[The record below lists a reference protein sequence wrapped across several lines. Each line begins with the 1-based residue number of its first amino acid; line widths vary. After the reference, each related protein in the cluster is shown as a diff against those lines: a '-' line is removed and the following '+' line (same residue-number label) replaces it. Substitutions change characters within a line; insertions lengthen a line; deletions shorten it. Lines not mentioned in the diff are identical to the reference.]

1 VRKPHGGDTSYHE
14 NAMTREISKAE
25 SGMRD
30 RKLRFSYVVSI
41 QIIIVLALLVIAEIA
56 LRVLDLPM
64 IRLPPSD
71 RIWGFRHDPDLGWSL
86 PPHNARQ
93 VTVTRTVS
101 MRSNS
106 LGLRDAELAPGTGPT
121 ILFLGD
127 SFTEGFD
134 VEPEERFSDRLRG
147 NLPAVR
153 ILNAGVTGYGTDQE
167 YLQLQRLWPRVEPT
181 VVVLMF
187 CVDND
192 REDNS
197 SNYRYFAFKPYLTNV
212 GGQWQFRGQPVPI
225 SPQILF
231 NENWFALN
239 FATVRLTIVAYSSIS
254 NDHVS
259 VPDPTER
266 LIAMMRDLVE
276 AHGAKF
282 LVGLQRQ
289 EPSLEAFLSSQKI
302 PYTRFDEA
310 EKYPTWGSHWTPAG
324 HTLVAARLLTLLA
337 KEGAVPAVTEG
348 R

>member
-1 VRKPHGGDTSYHE
+1 
-14 NAMTREISKAE
+14 MTREIPTSQ

-30 RKLRFSYVVSI
+30 RALRFLYIASI
-41 QIIIVLALLVIAEIA
+41 QMVIVLALLIVAEIA
-56 LRVLDLPM
+56 LRSFDPPM
-64 IRLPPSD
+64 VRLPPSD
-71 RIWGFRHDPDLGWSL
+71 RVWGFRHDPDLGWSL

-106 LGLRDAELAPGTGPT
+106 LGLRDIELAPGSGPT

-134 VEPEERFSDRLRG
+134 VEPEERFSDRLRA
-147 NLPAVR
+147 NLPGVR

-167 YLQLQRLWPRVEPT
+167 YIQLQRLWSRVEPT

-197 SNYRYFAFKPYLTNV
+197 SNYRYFAFKPYLANV
-212 GGQWQFRGQPVPI
+212 GGQWQFRGQPVPL

-231 NENWFALN
+231 NENRFALN
-239 FATVRLTIVAYSSIS
+239 FATVRLAMVAYSSIK

-266 LIAMMRDLVE
+266 LVAMMRDLVE
-276 AHGAKF
+276 ARGAKF

-289 EPSLEAFLSSQKI
+289 EPSLETFLNSQKI

-310 EKYPTWGSHWTPAG
+310 EKYPTWGSHWTPTG
-324 HTLVAARLLTLLA
+324 HASVAARLLALLA
-337 KEGAVPAVTEG
+337 KEGAVPAVTES